1 MIVEQTTIYKKYI
14 DGDKMK
20 IRCEGE
26 TSWTFNDTYIKRT
39 RNNTTICGTV

>member
-1 MIVEQTTIYKKYI
+1 MIVVQTTINEKYI

-26 TSWTFNDTYIKRT
+26 TSWKLSKLYLMTLI
-39 RNNTTICGTV
+39 